1 MNHRRNPALT
11 ELGVIMLAP
20 IDKLTEQYTIRV
32 PAILK
37 KQIDQLPMQ
46 HKRRLT
52 EAILVAMA
60 KVCHEAAFDPTVYLN
75 EEKFKAN
82 DASQSKKPSFLS
94 LEEEDPE

>member
-1 MNHRRNPALT
+1 MNHRRKPALT
-11 ELGVIMLAP
+11 EQGVIMLAQ

-32 PAILK
+32 PEILK

-60 KVCHEAAFDPTVYLN
+60 KVCHEAAFDPTLYLS
-75 EEKFKAN
+75 EKKSKAN
-82 DASQSKKPSFLS
+82 DASQGKTSTVLS